1 MELMKYTAEMSTCAF
16 GPAQVLVSGKTLA
29 DKKLSVVEQA
39 SHFTLAALVAEKG
52 KLGAAARN
60 GMAMDGLCRIASATF
75 NGNYRPLAEYISAL
89 TGESLTISNRATYES
104 LVDRFQDRINDLK
117 DKGLTYNKKQGV
129 VVDGAKRKSYLK
141 VIAALEAIAIATAEE
156 FARRN
161 AE

>member
-1 MELMKYTAEMSTCAF
+1 L
-16 GPAQVLVSGKTLA
+16 
-29 DKKLSVVEQA
+29 
-39 SHFTLAALVAEKG
+39 
-52 KLGAAARN
+52 
-60 GMAMDGLCRIASATF
+60 I
-75 NGNYRPLAEYISAL
+75 
-89 TGESLTISNRATYES
+89 
-104 LVDRFQDRINDLK
+104 DRFQDRINDLK

>member
-1 MELMKYTAEMSTCAF
+1 M
-16 GPAQVLVSGKTLA
+16 
-29 DKKLSVVEQA
+29 
-39 SHFTLAALVAEKG
+39 
-52 KLGAAARN
+52 
-60 GMAMDGLCRIASATF
+60 
-75 NGNYRPLAEYISAL
+75 
-89 TGESLTISNRATYES
+89 
-104 LVDRFQDRINDLK
+104 QDRINDLK